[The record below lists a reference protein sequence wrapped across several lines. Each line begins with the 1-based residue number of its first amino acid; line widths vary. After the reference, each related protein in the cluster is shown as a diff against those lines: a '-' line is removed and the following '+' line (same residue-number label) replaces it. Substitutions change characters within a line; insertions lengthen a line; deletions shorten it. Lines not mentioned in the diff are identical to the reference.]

1 MKKIILYAAVA
12 LGLGVAPVS
21 AQEPKEILNVSYDIA
36 RELYEQVN
44 KAFIA
49 DWKAKTGED
58 LTVNQSHAGSSK
70 QARSILEGLEADV
83 VTFNR

>member
-12 LGLGVAPVS
+12 LGLGTAPVH

-44 KAFIA
+44 KAFVA
-49 DWKAKTGED
+49 DWKARLAKTS
-58 LTVNQSHAGSSK
+58 LLISLMPVHPSRHVPFSK
-70 QARSILEGLEADV
+70 AWKPTS
-83 VTFNR
+83 

>member
-12 LGLGVAPVS
+12 LSLGAAPVN

-58 LTVNQSHAGSSK
+58 LTVN
-70 QARSILEGLEADV
+70 
-83 VTFNR
+83 